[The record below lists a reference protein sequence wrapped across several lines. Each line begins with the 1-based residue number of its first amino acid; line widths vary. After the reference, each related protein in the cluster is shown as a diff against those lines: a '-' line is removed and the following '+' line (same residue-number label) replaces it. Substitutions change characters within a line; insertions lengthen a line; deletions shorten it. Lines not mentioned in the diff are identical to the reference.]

1 MLEILQ
7 RVQNANTA
15 GEGPAAAG
23 MAHGHG
29 DDLTAGRDENG
40 LSDQTIAKL
49 LAKVIPDSYRTIP
62 SPIMA
67 GSALS

>member
-7 RVQNANTA
+7 RVQDADAA

-23 MAHGHG
+23 MAHEHG
-29 DDLTAGRDENG
+29 DDQTAGHDEDR

-49 LAKVIPDSYRTIP
+49 LAKVIPDSYRIIP

-67 GSALS
+67 GSAQY

>member
-7 RVQNANTA
+7 RVQNADAA

-29 DDLTAGRDENG
+29 DDLAAGHDENG
-40 LSDQTIAKL
+40 LSDQTIANL